1 MTRSIAILTPTMQIH
16 QVGLPRIVLIN
27 HPTNHGTSG
36 QLYTYPIKSL
46 RGIAVPDAR
55 LTCTGFEYDRRF
67 MLLKVVEGD
76 DGVDTLKNMHV
87 PHFPEMALFT
97 TDIVFPSADGKRDG
111 KVIARHHP
119 PGVHD
124 NDDPRVRTFEIP
136 LTPDVK
142 GLEQL
147 DILMHSSPTKGYNM
161 GSAYNDWF
169 SSCFGYRV
177 VLAYLGPHS
186 RRVLGSFPPGKSAA
200 HRESAPP
207 LVSTRSL
214 AVLAGVTLALNLVGL
229 SVSSWADASAWPNL
243 AATAG
248 AVLLSS
254 LVSRYVSSHG
264 GKRKEE
270 KITFADVAPYMLVSE
285 ASVDDLS
292 GRFQGDVQMDV
303 TKFRPNIVV
312 SGVEKP
318 FEEDF
323 WAELSVGDGPARLLL
338 TANCIRCS
346 SINVDYDTGK
356 MGTGEAGT
364 ALKKLMKD
372 RRVDRGAKW
381 NPVFGRYTF
390 LDPGSE
396 NMRIH
401 RGDAVTVMRR
411 AAEREICG
419 EYSII
424 YTADMMGLTCLQI
437 GREWR
442 SLSPR
447 RWIE

>member
-1 MTRSIAILTPTMQIH
+1 MTRSIAIRTPTMQIH
-16 QVGLPRIVLIN
+16 
-27 HPTNHGTSG
+27 

-55 LTCTGFEYDRRF
+55 LTFTGFEYDRRF
-67 MLLKVVEGD
+67 MLLKVVDGD
-76 DGVDTLKNMHV
+76 DGVETLKNMHV
-87 PHFPEMALFT
+87 PHFPEMGLFT
-97 TDIVFPSADGKRDG
+97 TDIVFPSGDKKRDG
-111 KVIARHHP
+111 KVIVRYHP
-119 PGVHD
+119 PGVD
-124 NDDPRVRTFEIP
+124 DNNNDDSRVRTLEIP
-136 LTPDVK
+136 LTPNVK

-169 SSCFGYRV
+169 SACFGYRV

-229 SVSSWADASAWPNL
+229 SVSSWADALAWPNL

-254 LVSRYVSSHG
+254 LLGRYVSSRG

-270 KITFADVAPYMLVSE
+270 KITFADVAPYLLVSE
-285 ASVDDLS
+285 ASVNDLS

-364 ALKKLMKD
+364 ALKKLMRD

-390 LDPGSE
+390 LDRGSE
-396 NMRIH
+396 NMRIR
-401 RGDAVTVMRR
+401 RGDAVTVLRR
-411 AAEREICG
+411 AAEREICDWPEVG
-419 EYSII
+419 QPV
-424 YTADMMGLTCLQI
+424 AA
-437 GREWR
+437 
-442 SLSPR
+442 
-447 RWIE
+447 